1 MNTML
6 SLLLKSMR
14 SRIIPTSLVT
24 ISLMASMVLLLS
36 IERIQQ
42 GAEKGFNQSIS
53 GVDAIIGPRASSLEL
68 VLYTVFH
75 LGRPTNN
82 ITTKTIND
90 VKLRSDI
97 SWLVPIALGDSHRGY
112 RVIAT
117 EPNYFKHIRYGNNQ
131 PLAFSQGAPFSG
143 FSEATIG
150 SDVAKKLNYTV
161 GSEIQVTHG
170 SIESIGSK
178 HDDFSFKVTGVLN
191 KTGTPIDQD
200 ILLDLKGYEL
210 LHLGWK
216 SGKKVFSLNDINF
229 SSLPPD
235 ALNPKTVTAAF
246 VGLKSKLTIFNFSKN
261 IREYPEEAISAVI
274 PGIAL
279 SELWSIV
286 GLVDKGFQLLSWIII
301 AISLIAMVTLI
312 IASLDNRKQEMTI
325 YRANGASPKF
335 LAAMVIYESLII
347 GLMAIIGAIILVTI
361 VTYFATTQLNLALGI
376 SPSFEWI
383 SIDEIKVFSIILLSG
398 ALSSLIPATMVFRK
412 NIHQTLS

>member
-1 MNTML
+1 ML

-42 GAEKGFNQSIS
+42 GTEEGFNQSIS
-53 GVDAIIGPRASSLEL
+53 GVDAIIGPRSSSLEL

-90 VKLRSDI
+90 VKQRSDI

-117 EPNYFKHIRYGNNQ
+117 EPNYFQHIRYGNNQ
-131 PLAFSQGAPFSG
+131 PLTFSKGAPFAEL
-143 FSEATIG
+143 SEATLG
-150 SDVAKKLNYTV
+150 SDVAEKLNYSV
-161 GSEIQVTHG
+161 GSDIQITHG

-178 HDDFSFKVTGVLN
+178 HDDFSFTVTGVLN
-191 KTGTPIDQD
+191 KTGTPIDQA
-200 ILLDLKGYEL
+200 IFLDLKGYEL

-216 SGKKVFSLNDINF
+216 SGKKVFSLEDIDL

-261 IREYPEEAISAVI
+261 IREYTEEAISAVI

-335 LAAMVIYESLII
+335 LAAMVICESLVI
-347 GLMAIIGAIILVTI
+347 GLVAIIGAIILVTA
-361 VTYFATTQLNLALGI
+361 VTYFATSQLNLALGI
-376 SPSFEWI
+376 SPSFKWI
-383 SIDEIKVFSIILLSG
+383 SLDEIKVFGIILLSG
-398 ALSSLIPATMVFRK
+398 ALSSLIPAAMVFRK
-412 NIHQTLS
+412 NLHQALS

>member
-1 MNTML
+1 ML

-42 GAEKGFNQSIS
+42 GTEEGFNQSIS
-53 GVDAIIGPRASSLEL
+53 GVDAIIGPRSSSLEL

-90 VKLRSDI
+90 VKQRSDV

-117 EPNYFKHIRYGNNQ
+117 EPNYFQHIRYGNNQ
-131 PLAFSQGAPFSG
+131 PLTFSKGAPFTEL
-143 FSEATIG
+143 SEATLG
-150 SDVAKKLNYTV
+150 SDVAEKLNYSV
-161 GSEIQVTHG
+161 GSEIQITHG

-178 HDDFSFKVTGVLN
+178 HDDFSFTVTGVLN
-191 KTGTPIDQD
+191 KTGTPIDQA
-200 ILLDLKGYEL
+200 IFLDLKGYEL

-216 SGKKVFSLNDINF
+216 SGKKVFSLEDIDL

-261 IREYPEEAISAVI
+261 IREYTEEAISAVI

-286 GLVDKGFQLLSWIII
+286 GLVDKGFKLLSWIII

-335 LAAMVIYESLII
+335 LAAMVVYESLVI
-347 GLMAIIGAIILVTI
+347 GLVAIIGAIILVTA
-361 VTYFATTQLNLALGI
+361 VTYFATSQLNLALGI
-376 SPSFEWI
+376 SPSFKWI
-383 SIDEIKVFSIILLSG
+383 SLDEIKVFGIILLSG
-398 ALSSLIPATMVFRK
+398 ALSSLIPAAMVFRK
-412 NIHQTLS
+412 NLHQALS

>member
-1 MNTML
+1 ML

-42 GAEKGFNQSIS
+42 GTEEGFNQSIS
-53 GVDAIIGPRASSLEL
+53 GVDAIIGPRSSSLEL

-90 VKLRSDI
+90 VKQRSDI

-117 EPNYFKHIRYGNNQ
+117 EPNYFQHIRYGNNQ
-131 PLAFSQGAPFSG
+131 PLTFSKGAPFTEL
-143 FSEATIG
+143 SEATLG
-150 SDVAKKLNYTV
+150 SDVAEKLNYSV
-161 GSEIQVTHG
+161 GSEIQITHG

-178 HDDFSFKVTGVLN
+178 HDDFSFTVTGVLN
-191 KTGTPIDQD
+191 KTGTPIDQA
-200 ILLDLKGYEL
+200 IFLDLKGYEL

-216 SGKKVFSLNDINF
+216 SGKKVFSLEDIDL

-261 IREYPEEAISAVI
+261 IREYTEEAISAVI

-335 LAAMVIYESLII
+335 LAAMVICESLVI
-347 GLMAIIGAIILVTI
+347 GLVAIIGAIILVTA
-361 VTYFATTQLNLALGI
+361 VTYFATSQLNLALGI
-376 SPSFEWI
+376 SPSFKWI
-383 SIDEIKVFSIILLSG
+383 SLDEIKVIGIILLSG
-398 ALSSLIPATMVFRK
+398 VLSSLIPAAMVFRK
-412 NIHQTLS
+412 NLHQALS

>member
-1 MNTML
+1 ML

-42 GAEKGFNQSIS
+42 GTEEGFNQSIS
-53 GVDAIIGPRASSLEL
+53 GVDAIIGPRSSSLEL

-90 VKLRSDI
+90 VKQRSDI

-117 EPNYFKHIRYGNNQ
+117 EPNYFQHIRYGNNQ
-131 PLAFSQGAPFSG
+131 PLTFSKGAPFTEL
-143 FSEATIG
+143 SEATLG
-150 SDVAKKLNYTV
+150 SDVAEKLNYSV
-161 GSEIQVTHG
+161 GSEIQITHG

-178 HDDFSFKVTGVLN
+178 HDDFSFTVTGVLN
-191 KTGTPIDQD
+191 KTGTPIDQA
-200 ILLDLKGYEL
+200 IFLDLKGYEL

-216 SGKKVFSLNDINF
+216 SGKKVFSLEDIDL

-261 IREYPEEAISAVI
+261 IREYTEEAISAVI

-335 LAAMVIYESLII
+335 LAAMVIYESLVI
-347 GLMAIIGAIILVTI
+347 GLVAIIGAIILVTA
-361 VTYFATTQLNLALGI
+361 VTYFATSQLNLALGI
-376 SPSFEWI
+376 SPSFKWI
-383 SIDEIKVFSIILLSG
+383 SLDEIKVFSIILLSG
-398 ALSSLIPATMVFRK
+398 ASSSLIPAAMVFRK
-412 NIHQTLS
+412 NLHQTLS

>member
-1 MNTML
+1 
-6 SLLLKSMR
+6 MR

-42 GAEKGFNQSIS
+42 GTEEGFNQSIS
-53 GVDAIIGPRASSLEL
+53 GVDAIIGPRSSSLEL

-90 VKLRSDI
+90 VKQRSDI

-117 EPNYFKHIRYGNNQ
+117 EPNYFQHIRYGNNQ
-131 PLAFSQGAPFSG
+131 PLTFSKGAPFTEL
-143 FSEATIG
+143 SEATLG
-150 SDVAKKLNYTV
+150 SDVAEKLNYSV
-161 GSEIQVTHG
+161 GSEIQITHG

-178 HDDFSFKVTGVLN
+178 HDDFSFTVTGVLN
-191 KTGTPIDQD
+191 KTGTPIDQA
-200 ILLDLKGYEL
+200 IFLDLKGYEL

-216 SGKKVFSLNDINF
+216 SGKKVFSLEDIDL

-261 IREYPEEAISAVI
+261 IREYTEEAISAVI

-335 LAAMVIYESLII
+335 LAAMVIYESLVI
-347 GLMAIIGAIILVTI
+347 GLVAIIGAIILVTA
-361 VTYFATTQLNLALGI
+361 VTYFATSQLNLALGI
-376 SPSFEWI
+376 SPSFKWI
-383 SIDEIKVFSIILLSG
+383 SLDEIKVFGIILLSG
-398 ALSSLIPATMVFRK
+398 ALSSLIPAAMVFRK
-412 NIHQTLS
+412 NLHQALS

>member
-1 MNTML
+1 ML

-42 GAEKGFNQSIS
+42 GAEEGFNQSIS
-53 GVDAIIGPRASSLEL
+53 GVDAIIGPRSSSLEL

-90 VKLRSDI
+90 VKQRSDI

-117 EPNYFKHIRYGNNQ
+117 EPNYFQHIRYGNNQ
-131 PLAFSQGAPFSG
+131 SLTFSEGAPFTEL
-143 FSEATIG
+143 SEATLG
-150 SDVAKKLNYTV
+150 SDVAKKLNYSV
-161 GSEIQVTHG
+161 GSEIQITHG

-178 HDDFSFKVTGVLN
+178 HDDFSFTVTGVLN
-191 KTGTPIDQD
+191 KTGTPIDQA
-200 ILLDLKGYEL
+200 IFLDLKGYEL

-216 SGKKVFSLNDINF
+216 SGKKVFSLEDIDL

-335 LAAMVIYESLII
+335 LAAMVIYESLVI
-347 GLMAIIGAIILVTI
+347 GLVAIIGAIILVTA
-361 VTYFATTQLNLALGI
+361 VTYFATSQLNLALGI
-376 SPSFEWI
+376 SPSFKWI
-383 SIDEIKVFSIILLSG
+383 SLDEIKVFSIILLSG
-398 ALSSLIPATMVFRK
+398 ASSSLIPAAMVFRK
-412 NIHQTLS
+412 NLHQTLS

>member
-1 MNTML
+1 ML

-42 GAEKGFNQSIS
+42 GAEEGFNQSIS
-53 GVDAIIGPRASSLEL
+53 GVDAIIGPRSSSIEL

-82 ITTKTIND
+82 ITTKTVND
-90 VKLRSDI
+90 VKLRGDI
-97 SWLVPIALGDSHRGY
+97 SWLVPIALGDSHKGF
-112 RVIAT
+112 RVVAT
-117 EPNYFKHIRYGNNQ
+117 EPNYFEHIKYANGQ
-131 PLAFSQGAPFSG
+131 PLVFSKGVAFAEL
-143 FSEATIG
+143 SEAVLG
-150 SDVAKKLNYTV
+150 SDVAEKLSYRV
-161 GSEIQVTHG
+161 GSKIQITHG
-170 SIESIGSK
+170 SVESIGSK
-178 HDDFSFKVTGVLN
+178 HDDFSFVVTGILN
-191 KTGTPIDQD
+191 KTGTPIDQA
-200 ILLDLKGYEL
+200 IFLDLKGYEL

-216 SGKKVFSLNDINF
+216 SGKKIFNLDDINL
-229 SSLPPD
+229 SSLPED
-235 ALNPKTVTAAF
+235 ALIPKTVTAAF
-246 VGLKSKLTIFNFSKN
+246 IGLKSKLTLFNFSKN
-261 IREYPEEAISAVI
+261 IREYPKEAISAVI

-335 LAAMVIYESLII
+335 LAMMVLCESLVI
-347 GLMAIIGAIILVTI
+347 GLTAIVGAIVLVTI
-361 VTYFATTQLNLALGI
+361 VTYFATAQLNLALGI
-376 SPSFEWI
+376 SPTFKWI
-383 SIDEIKVFSIILLSG
+383 SMGEITVFSFILLAG
-398 ALSSLIPATMVFRK
+398 ALSSLIPAVMVFRK
-412 NIHQTLS
+412 NLHQTLS

>member
-1 MNTML
+1 
-6 SLLLKSMR
+6 MR

-42 GAEKGFNQSIS
+42 GTEEGFNQSIS
-53 GVDAIIGPRASSLEL
+53 GVDAIIGPRSSSLEL

-90 VKLRSDI
+90 VKQRSDI

-117 EPNYFKHIRYGNNQ
+117 EPNYFQHIRYGNNQ
-131 PLAFSQGAPFSG
+131 PLTFSKGAPFAEL
-143 FSEATIG
+143 SEATLG
-150 SDVAKKLNYTV
+150 SDVAEKLNYSV
-161 GSEIQVTHG
+161 GSEIQITHG

-178 HDDFSFKVTGVLN
+178 HDDFSFTVTGVLN
-191 KTGTPIDQD
+191 KTGTPIDQA
-200 ILLDLKGYEL
+200 IFLDLKGYEL

-216 SGKKVFSLNDINF
+216 SGKKVFSLEDIDL

-261 IREYPEEAISAVI
+261 IREYTEEAISAVI

-335 LAAMVIYESLII
+335 LAAMVICESLVI
-347 GLMAIIGAIILVTI
+347 GLAAIIGAIILVTA
-361 VTYFATTQLNLALGI
+361 VTYFATSQLNLALGI
-376 SPSFEWI
+376 SPSFKWT
-383 SIDEIKVFSIILLSG
+383 SLDEIKVFGIILLSG
-398 ALSSLIPATMVFRK
+398 VLSSLIPAAMVFRK
-412 NIHQTLS
+412 NLHQALS

>member
-1 MNTML
+1 ML

-42 GAEKGFNQSIS
+42 GTEEGFNQSIS
-53 GVDAIIGPRASSLEL
+53 GVDAIIGPRSSSLEL

-90 VKLRSDI
+90 VKQRSDI

-117 EPNYFKHIRYGNNQ
+117 EPNYFQHIRYGNNQ
-131 PLAFSQGAPFSG
+131 PLTFSKGAPFAEL
-143 FSEATIG
+143 SEATLG
-150 SDVAKKLNYTV
+150 SDVAEKLNYSV
-161 GSEIQVTHG
+161 GSEIQITHG

-178 HDDFSFKVTGVLN
+178 HDDFSFTVTGVLN
-191 KTGTPIDQD
+191 KTGTPIDQA
-200 ILLDLKGYEL
+200 IFLDLKGYEL

-216 SGKKVFSLNDINF
+216 SGKKVFSLEDIDL

-335 LAAMVIYESLII
+335 LAAMVIYESLVI
-347 GLMAIIGAIILVTI
+347 GLVAIIGAIILVTA
-361 VTYFATTQLNLALGI
+361 VTYFATNQLNLALGV
-376 SPSFEWI
+376 SPSFKWI
-383 SIDEIKVFSIILLSG
+383 SLNEIKVFSIILLSG
-398 ALSSLIPATMVFRK
+398 VLSGLIPAAMVFRK
-412 NIHQTLS
+412 NLHQALS

>member
-1 MNTML
+1 ML

-42 GAEKGFNQSIS
+42 GAEEGFNQSIS
-53 GVDAIIGPRASSLEL
+53 GVDAIIGPRSSSIEL

-82 ITTKTIND
+82 ITTKTVND
-90 VKLRSDI
+90 VKLRGDI
-97 SWLVPIALGDSHRGY
+97 SWLVPIALGDSHKGF
-112 RVIAT
+112 RVVAT
-117 EPNYFKHIRYGNNQ
+117 EPNYFEHIKYANGQ
-131 PLAFSQGAPFSG
+131 PLVFSKGVAFAEL
-143 FSEATIG
+143 SEAVLG
-150 SDVAKKLNYTV
+150 SDVAEKLSYRV
-161 GSEIQVTHG
+161 GSKIQITHG
-170 SIESIGSK
+170 SVESVGSK
-178 HDDFSFKVTGVLN
+178 HDDFSFVVTGILN
-191 KTGTPIDQD
+191 KTGTPIDQA
-200 ILLDLKGYEL
+200 IFLDLKGYEL

-216 SGKKVFSLNDINF
+216 SGKKIFNLDDINL
-229 SSLPPD
+229 SSLPED
-235 ALNPKTVTAAF
+235 ALIPKTVTAAF
-246 VGLKSKLTIFNFSKN
+246 IGLKSKLTLFNFSKN
-261 IREYPEEAISAVI
+261 IREYPKEAISAVI

-335 LAAMVIYESLII
+335 LAMMVLCESLVI
-347 GLMAIIGAIILVTI
+347 GLTAIVGAIILVTI
-361 VTYFATTQLNLALGI
+361 VTYFATVQLNLALGI
-376 SPSFEWI
+376 SPSFKWI
-383 SIDEIKVFSIILLSG
+383 SMGEITVFSFILLAG
-398 ALSSLIPATMVFRK
+398 ALSSLIPAVMVFRK
-412 NIHQTLS
+412 NLHQTLS

>member
-1 MNTML
+1 ML

-42 GAEKGFNQSIS
+42 GTEEGFNQSIS
-53 GVDAIIGPRASSLEL
+53 GVDAIIGPRSSSLEL

-90 VKLRSDI
+90 VKQRSDI

-117 EPNYFKHIRYGNNQ
+117 EPNYFQHIRYGNNQ
-131 PLAFSQGAPFSG
+131 PLTFSKGAPFAEL
-143 FSEATIG
+143 SEATLG
-150 SDVAKKLNYTV
+150 SDVAEKLNYSV
-161 GSEIQVTHG
+161 GSDIQITHG

-178 HDDFSFKVTGVLN
+178 HDDFSFTVTGVLN
-191 KTGTPIDQD
+191 KTGTPIDQA
-200 ILLDLKGYEL
+200 IFLDLKGYEL

-216 SGKKVFSLNDINF
+216 SGKKVFSLEDIDL

-261 IREYPEEAISAVI
+261 IREYTEEAISAVI

-335 LAAMVIYESLII
+335 LAAMVICESLVI
-347 GLMAIIGAIILVTI
+347 GLVAIIGAIILVTA
-361 VTYFATTQLNLALGI
+361 VTYFATSQLNLALGI
-376 SPSFEWI
+376 SPSFKWT
-383 SIDEIKVFSIILLSG
+383 SLDEIKVFGIILLSG
-398 ALSSLIPATMVFRK
+398 ALSSLIPAAMVFRK
-412 NIHQTLS
+412 NLHQALS

>member
-1 MNTML
+1 ML

-42 GAEKGFNQSIS
+42 GAEEGFNQSIS
-53 GVDAIIGPRASSLEL
+53 GVDAIIGPRSSSIEL

-82 ITTKTIND
+82 ITTKTVND
-90 VKLRSDI
+90 VKLRGDI
-97 SWLVPIALGDSHRGY
+97 SWLVPIALGDSHKGF
-112 RVIAT
+112 RVVAT
-117 EPNYFKHIRYGNNQ
+117 EPNYFEHIKYANGQ
-131 PLAFSQGAPFSG
+131 PLVFSKGVAFAEL
-143 FSEATIG
+143 SETVLG
-150 SDVAKKLNYTV
+150 SDVAEKLSYRV
-161 GSEIQVTHG
+161 GSKIQITHG
-170 SIESIGSK
+170 SVESIGSK
-178 HDDFSFKVTGVLN
+178 HDDFSFVVTGILN
-191 KTGTPIDQD
+191 KTGTPIDRA
-200 ILLDLKGYEL
+200 IFLDLKGYEL

-216 SGKKVFSLNDINF
+216 SGKKIFNLDDINL
-229 SSLPPD
+229 SSLPED
-235 ALNPKTVTAAF
+235 ALIPKTVTAAF
-246 VGLKSKLTIFNFSKN
+246 IGLKSKLTLFNFSKN
-261 IREYPEEAISAVI
+261 IREYPKEAISAVI

-335 LAAMVIYESLII
+335 LAMMVLCESLVI
-347 GLMAIIGAIILVTI
+347 GLTAIVGAIILVTI
-361 VTYFATTQLNLALGI
+361 VTYFATAQLNLALGI

-383 SIDEIKVFSIILLSG
+383 SMGEITVFSFILLAG
-398 ALSSLIPATMVFRK
+398 ALSSLIPAVMVFRK
-412 NIHQTLS
+412 NLHQTLS

>member
-1 MNTML
+1 ML

-42 GAEKGFNQSIS
+42 GAEEGFNQSIS
-53 GVDAIIGPRASSLEL
+53 GVDAIIGPRSSSIEL

-82 ITTKTIND
+82 ITTKTVND
-90 VKLRSDI
+90 VKLRGDI
-97 SWLVPIALGDSHRGY
+97 SWLVPIALGDSHKGF
-112 RVIAT
+112 RVVAT
-117 EPNYFKHIRYGNNQ
+117 EPNYFEHIKYANGQ
-131 PLAFSQGAPFSG
+131 PLVFSKGVAFAEL
-143 FSEATIG
+143 SEAVLG
-150 SDVAKKLNYTV
+150 SDVAEKLSYRV
-161 GSEIQVTHG
+161 GSKIQITHG
-170 SIESIGSK
+170 SVESVGSK
-178 HDDFSFKVTGVLN
+178 HDDFSFVVTGILN
-191 KTGTPIDQD
+191 KTGTPIDQA
-200 ILLDLKGYEL
+200 IFLDLKGYEL

-216 SGKKVFSLNDINF
+216 SGKKILNLDDIDL
-229 SSLPPD
+229 SSLPDD
-235 ALNPKTVTAAF
+235 ALIPKTVTAAF
-246 VGLKSKLTIFNFSKN
+246 IGLKSKLTLFNFSKN
-261 IREYPEEAISAVI
+261 IREYPKEAISAVI

-335 LAAMVIYESLII
+335 LAMMVLCESLVI
-347 GLMAIIGAIILVTI
+347 GLTAIVGAIVLVTI
-361 VTYFATTQLNLALGI
+361 VTYFATAQLNLALGI
-376 SPSFEWI
+376 SPTFKWI
-383 SIDEIKVFSIILLSG
+383 SMGEITVFSFILLAG
-398 ALSSLIPATMVFRK
+398 ALSSLIPAVMVFRK
-412 NIHQTLS
+412 NLHQTLS

>member
-1 MNTML
+1 ML

-42 GAEKGFNQSIS
+42 GAEEGFNQSIS
-53 GVDAIIGPRASSLEL
+53 GVDAIIGPRSSSIEL

-82 ITTKTIND
+82 ITTKTVND
-90 VKLRSDI
+90 VKLRGDI
-97 SWLVPIALGDSHRGY
+97 SWLVPIALGDSHKGF
-112 RVIAT
+112 RVVAT
-117 EPNYFKHIRYGNNQ
+117 EPNYFEHIKYANGQ
-131 PLAFSQGAPFSG
+131 PLVFSKGVAFAEL
-143 FSEATIG
+143 SETVLG
-150 SDVAKKLNYTV
+150 SDVAEKLSYTV
-161 GSEIQVTHG
+161 GSKIQITHG
-170 SIESIGSK
+170 SVESIGSK
-178 HDDFSFKVTGVLN
+178 HDDFSFMVTGILN
-191 KTGTPIDQD
+191 KTGTPIDQA
-200 ILLDLKGYEL
+200 IFLDLKGYEL

-216 SGKKVFSLNDINF
+216 SGKKIFNLDDINL
-229 SSLPPD
+229 SSLPED
-235 ALNPKTVTAAF
+235 ALIPKTVTAAF
-246 VGLKSKLTIFNFSKN
+246 IGLKSKLTLFNFSKN
-261 IREYPEEAISAVI
+261 IREYPKEAISAVI

-335 LAAMVIYESLII
+335 LAMMVLCESLVI
-347 GLMAIIGAIILVTI
+347 GLTAIVGAIILVTI
-361 VTYFATTQLNLALGI
+361 VTYFATVQLNLALGI
-376 SPSFEWI
+376 SPSFKWI
-383 SIDEIKVFSIILLSG
+383 SMGEITVFSFILLAG
-398 ALSSLIPATMVFRK
+398 ALSSLIPAVMVFRK
-412 NIHQTLS
+412 NLHQTLS